1 MSAHY
6 QPLIKA
12 KLLKLH
18 PTQMT
23 VGMAEV
29 QKKRQ
34 HWRLLDK
41 KQQKQF
47 LLDNTFPAVR
57 GADGVY
63 YITDHHHLG
72 VALLQEGI
80 ESVYLV
86 LLRDLSQLN
95 ESSFWMM
102 MESQHWVHPFD
113 NHGVRQPVTK
123 IPSKLDK
130 LKDDPYR
137 SLAGEVRKAGGYPKD
152 STPFSEFLWAD
163 FFRSRI
169 DLTQVSLKKAL
180 PLALTLCH
188 TPEASYLPG
197 WSGVHHEQG

>member
-6 QPLIKA
+6 QPLLQA
-12 KLLKLH
+12 KLTQLR

-23 VGMAEV
+23 VGMIEV

-34 HWRLLDK
+34 HWQHLNK

-47 LLDNTFPAVR
+47 LLENSFPAVLGLD
-57 GADGVY
+57 GAY
-63 YITDHHHLG
+63 YIIDHHHLG
-72 VALLQEGI
+72 LALLHEKVEQV
-80 ESVYLV
+80 SLV
-86 LLRDLSQLN
+86 QVRDLSGLSAQ
-95 ESSFWMM
+95 SFWMM

-113 NHGVRQPVTK
+113 TQGIRQPITK
-123 IPSKLDK
+123 LPTKLSK

-163 FFRSRI
+163 FFRGRI
-169 DLTQVSLKKAL
+169 DLSKLSLKKAL
-180 PLALTLCH
+180 PIAVTLCH
-188 TPEASYLPG
+188 TAEASYLPG
-197 WSGVHHEQG
+197 WSGVHHELG